1 MNPMLTRRRF
11 NMLLL
16 AQAVAGVSIARA
28 DEFPAR
34 SLRLLVPTGAG
45 SGGDVIMRVLAA
57 QLAAQLKQPVIVDNR
72 PGADGLIAMQGLM
85 SAPADGYTLLLI
97 GPQPM
102 VFNPLLRNDLP
113 YKVSDLRPVV
123 GVVRGWTVLATGPN
137 SKFASYEDLVA
148 AARKQREAVTM
159 GTDGLSYRVGATL
172 LSRRIGAE
180 FRHVPYKVFTQ
191 VLTDLTNNALD
202 VALVNAAATVPLVNA
217 GKLRVLAA
225 ASKERLLQLPQ
236 VPTVRERGTDFDLS
250 LWTALAVR
258 TGTPEP
264 ALRRLEADLLKAL
277 ASDEFR
283 ALVAKLAT
291 LELSGGTAQAVA
303 AEIAADTARYRDIA
317 REIAAEQAAE
327 KR

>member
-1 MNPMLTRRRF
+1 MNPMLTRRQF
-11 NMLLL
+11 QLLLL
-16 AQAVAGVSIARA
+16 AQALVGVGMARA
-28 DEFPAR
+28 DDFPAR
-34 SLRLLVPTGAG
+34 SLRLLVPSGAG
-45 SGGDVIMRVLAA
+45 SSGDVIMRVLAE
-57 QLAAQLKQPVIVDNR
+57 QLAAQLKQPVIVETR

-123 GVVRGWTVLATGPN
+123 GVVRGWTVLTAGPN
-137 SKFASYEDLVA
+137 SRFASYDDLVA
-148 AARKQREAVTM
+148 AARKQREDVTM
-159 GTDGLSYRVGATL
+159 GTDGLSFRVGATL
-172 LSRRIGAE
+172 LGRKIGAE
-180 FRHVPYKVFTQ
+180 FRHVPYKTFTQ
-191 VLTDLTNNALD
+191 VLTDLTSGVLD

-225 ASKERLLQLPQ
+225 ASKERLPQLPQ

-258 TGTPEP
+258 AGTPEP
-264 ALRRLEADLLKAL
+264 VVRKLEAELLKAL
-277 ASDEFR
+277 ASKEFS

-291 LELSGGTAQAVA
+291 LELSAGTAQAVA
-303 AEIAADTARYRDIA
+303 AEIAADIARYRDIVG
-317 REIAAEQAAE
+317 EIAAQQAAE